1 MKNIIVNGLVTV
13 TYSLEVS
20 EANFAQ
26 ACKESNLYPQDF
38 KNFRES
44 QWLRIRKHLL
54 QLVIDNEYNLS
65 YDNVHSYD
73 SVSVDEVTLEDDD
86 MTHVHYEIGDVVD
99 SMSINDQKVF

>member
-13 TYSLEVS
+13 TYSFEVS

-26 ACKESNLYPQDF
+26 ACKQANLYPQDF

-44 QWLRIRKHLL
+44 QWLRIRKHLT

-65 YDNVHSYD
+65 YDDVHNYD
-73 SVSVDEVTLEDDD
+73 SISVDELTLEDDD
-86 MTHVHYEIGDVVD
+86 MTHVHYEIEDAVHE
-99 SMSINDQKVF
+99 MSINDQKVF

>member
-13 TYSLEVS
+13 TYSFEVS

-26 ACKESNLYPQDF
+26 ACKQANLYPQDF
-38 KNFRES
+38 KNFREND
-44 QWLRIRKHLL
+44 WLRIRKHLT

-73 SVSVDEVTLEDDD
+73 SISVDEVTLEDND
-86 MTHVHYEIGDVVD
+86 MTHVHYEIEDAVHE
-99 SMSINDQKVF
+99 MSINDQKVF